1 MIPAMQGTTIMAL
14 PADPIS
20 FSAASMASRCVR
32 SRVDPRLVP
41 REKAARRLGLTLL
54 AFEIALPELLSRGFP
69 PPLPVIGN
77 FDLQAIDHWIDA
89 QVGLVNDNNPEGA
102 RAAMMKAIA
111 GMSR

>member
-1 MIPAMQGTTIMAL
+1 MTL
-14 PADPIS
+14 RADPIPL
-20 FSAASMASRCVR
+20 SAVSMTAHSVR
-32 SRVDPRLVP
+32 SRVDPRLIP

-54 AFEIALPELLSRGFP
+54 AFESALPELLSRGFP

-77 FDLQAIDHWIDA
+77 FDLHAIDRWIDA